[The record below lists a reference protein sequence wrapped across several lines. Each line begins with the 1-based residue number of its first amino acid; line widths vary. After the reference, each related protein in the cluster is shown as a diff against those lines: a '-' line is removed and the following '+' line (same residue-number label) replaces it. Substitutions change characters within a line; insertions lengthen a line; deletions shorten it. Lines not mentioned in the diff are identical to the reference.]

1 MTNEPL
7 ERDPELANA
16 LAGIADDD
24 VRGYTDW
31 AELRRGIHAR
41 ASSELARRRWS
52 RRRFHVLMPTSLAAG
67 IALFLLVAH
76 EPSRPVTGDPGQGQV
91 AVAGAASIEELL
103 DANVSDGQFRALV
116 SGASDANDLLSIAA
130 GEGQP

>member
-7 ERDPELANA
+7 ERDPELAHA
-16 LAGIADDD
+16 LSGIADGD
-24 VRGYTDW
+24 VTENTDW

-41 ASSELARRRWS
+41 AASELTRRRWS
-52 RRRFHVLMPTSLAAG
+52 RRRVHVLMPTSLAAG

-76 EPSRPVTGDPGQGQV
+76 EPSRPVPGQTEHSQV
-91 AVAGAASIEELL
+91 VVANQASIEELF
-103 DANVSDGQFRALV
+103 DANVSDGQFRAIV
-116 SGASDANDLLSIAA
+116 SGASEATDLLSIAA